1 MSMLANRLMAAALLC
16 LGMAQSAQA
25 LGPGSVDS
33 GVFPPGHTCRFNIYH
48 DGSPTRESQVQLLV
62 TGSTASP
69 TSGGTYW
76 LNGAITTW
84 SPGAITASQVGTE
97 CGISNITGF
106 VSDGANGTF
115 ESDDF
120 MGVRFRGTSN
130 ADGKIYDYVIGLT
143 GPTTTAVV
151 NTRVEVPNTPPTVN
165 AGSDQIANS
174 GAPVTLSGSGTDP
187 DLGQTLTYS
196 WSQISG
202 TSVTLS
208 GSTTTTPSFTAPT
221 LAIGASTVLGFRL
234 AVSDGIVERTDDVQ
248 VTVNGP
254 PNTAPVANAGTN
266 ATIASGAS
274 YQLDGTGS
282 LDADGQTLTYAW
294 TQTAGTGV
302 TLSSATVARPSFTAP
317 TLELGDPAEVLTF
330 SLIVS
335 DGIASS
341 TAATVDITVEPPA
354 NRPPVADAGD
364 QQSVGSLSLVT
375 LDGTGSTDP
384 DAGQSLTYTW
394 TQMSGPT
401 VVVTGANLAQASFTA
416 PEVAFG
422 ADPVGVLFSLR
433 VSDGELEDTDLVLVQ
448 VSGVNQIPVA
458 VAGDDQTVAAG
469 APVQLD
475 GTGSFDPDPLT
486 PPVALIYDWTSAPG
500 SGIVLT
506 GADTATPSFTAPQLA
521 PGASREVILT
531 LVVRDGFADSLP
543 DTVSVFVEGP
553 ANVAPTADAGEDRR
567 VVSGTATS
575 LDGSGSDANNALQ
588 TLTYA
593 WTQVSGPAVTLAGA
607 TTVAP
612 SFTAPPLPPLS
623 APVDLE
629 FQLVVND
636 GIEDSAPATVRITID
651 PPENTPPIAD
661 AGPTQTVASGALVTL
676 DGTASSTEDVGQT
689 LTYSWV
695 QTSGPGVQLDDQ
707 NAAQPTF
714 IAPVVPYGQP
724 SEILTFDLVVN
735 DGLEDSV
742 AAGVVIE
749 VQPEPNTPP
758 VANAGSDQQVL
769 SEEQVFLDGSNSSD
783 QDVNQP
789 LSYDWRQVFGP
800 VVVLVD
806 EGSATPQFTAPALDV
821 GQPPVQLIFELVV
834 DDGEDL
840 SDPDTVIVTVLPA
853 DNTVPVAD
861 AGADRTVGG
870 GIPVSLDG
878 SASSDADAASVLT
891 YEWEQT
897 SGLAVPL
904 TNASSAV
911 ASFTSPVLPVGSP
924 DEVLVFQL
932 SVSDG
937 LAVDTD
943 SVTIRVEPTPNTP
956 PVVDA
961 GPDDSVPSTESFV
974 VTATVNDPDVG
985 QTQTFVWEEL
995 SSTGAVLVNDGGPSV
1010 TVTPQPLQ
1018 FGEAPYDIILGV
1030 VANDGT
1036 DSSLQ
1041 DTVTITVLPA
1051 PNTPPTANAG
1061 ADQVALAST
1070 VVTLTGSGSVAGE
1083 PGQTLSYEWSQI
1095 SGPQVNFVINIANT
1109 GFVTPPVPAGA
1120 PPVPI
1125 VFSLR
1130 VFDGFDFSQPDIVEV
1145 SVIPAANTAP
1155 VADAGPDQDV
1165 ATGETVSLDGSAS
1178 SDPDPASGPLTFL
1191 WVQTAGPS
1199 VSLTGDDTSG
1209 PSFTSPAVPAGT
1221 VEELTFELRVSDGY
1235 TTTTD
1240 TVLIRVAG
1248 APNTVPLASAGP
1260 DQEVASAA
1268 SVTLDGSAS
1277 TDADGNSLTYA
1288 WTQLSGPTVVL
1299 SSTTSVTPSF
1309 DAPVLALGVADAEL
1323 VFQLVVND
1331 GTADSTPDT
1340 VMITVLAPG
1349 SGERPAVTLSGVP
1362 STYDGSGPVTLNVAF
1377 SEPVTGFDAGDLL
1390 VTNASVSVS
1399 GGPQAYVVSL
1409 LPTAY
1414 PAPITVAVPENVA
1427 LDIEGLGNLASDEAS
1442 IGPDVVADASEQV
1455 AEAMM
1460 QRARA
1465 LVNSQPK
1472 LRRFLLPGS
1481 TNTFVA
1487 SVTQNRSTLGLTL
1500 GQDSPVWIALNGEW
1514 SKTGDDEQDYVN
1526 LAFGGHLMRGE
1537 NVILGA
1543 MVQFD
1548 DARTVSPT
1556 ETFRGEGWLVGPYL
1570 VARAAEQPLV
1580 FSASILAGETQNS
1593 LTREGLGTDRFDT
1606 QRLLVTAGIE
1616 GQFVME
1622 SGLIL
1627 IPSFDLA
1634 HVRDRQEAYLDAA
1647 ANLVPEQTV
1656 TLTEASFGLGF
1667 EKGLRTRTGD
1677 VVLSGRLSGI
1687 FSDASGA
1694 DAGDSFRARVD
1705 LGADVALSE
1714 TGNLTLGAYYDG
1726 LGASDYEAW
1735 GADLLLQFKF

>member
-1 MSMLANRLMAAALLC
+1 MAGQTSRLVAAALLC
-16 LGMAQSAQA
+16 LGTAQSAQA
-25 LGPGSVDS
+25 LGPGFIDD
-33 GVFPPGHTCRFNIYH
+33 GYLLTGHGCNFNIYH
-48 DGSPTRESQVQLLV
+48 DGVGRESQVQLFISG
-62 TGSTASP
+62 GSGASP

-76 LNGAITTW
+76 LGGAIT
-84 SPGAITASQVGTE
+84 SFAPGAITAAMVSTE

-106 VSDGANGTF
+106 VSDGANGTY

-143 GPTTTAVV
+143 GPTTTTVV

-174 GAPVTLSGSGTDP
+174 GASVTLSGSGTDP
-187 DLGQTLTYS
+187 DVGQTLTYS
-196 WSQISG
+196 WTQISG

-208 GSTTTTPSFTAPT
+208 GSTSPTPSFTAPT

-254 PNTAPVANAGTN
+254 PNTVPVANAGTN
-266 ATIASGAS
+266 ATIASGAI

-282 LDADGQTLTYAW
+282 LDDDGQTLTYAW

-317 TLELGDPAEVLTF
+317 TLVLGDPAEVLTF

-364 QQSVGSLSLVT
+364 QQSVDSLSAVT

-384 DAGQSLTYTW
+384 DAGQPLTYTW
-394 TQMSGPT
+394 TQLSGPT
-401 VVVTGANLAQASFTA
+401 MTVTGANQAQASFTA

-422 ADPVGVLFSLR
+422 DDPVGLLFSLR

-486 PPVALIYDWTSAPG
+486 PPVAFIYEWTAPLG

-521 PGASREVILT
+521 PGVTREVVLT
-531 LVVRDGFADSLP
+531 LVVRDGFADSVP
-543 DTVSVFVEGP
+543 DEVSIFVEGP
-553 ANVAPTADAGEDRR
+553 ANIAPTADAGEDRR

-607 TTVAP
+607 TTVSP
-612 SFTAPPLPPLS
+612 TFTAPPLPPLS

-636 GIEDSAPATVRITID
+636 GIEESAPATVRITID
-651 PPENTPPIAD
+651 PPLNTPPIAD
-661 AGPTQTVASGALVTL
+661 AGPSQTVASGALVTL
-676 DGTASSTEDVGQT
+676 DGRASSTEDVGQT
-689 LTYSWV
+689 LTYNWV
-695 QTSGPGVQLDDQ
+695 QTSGPGVVLDDQ

-714 IAPVVPYGQP
+714 VAPVVPYGQP
-724 SEILTFDLVVN
+724 PEVLTFDLLVN
-735 DGLEDSV
+735 DGLEDSI
-742 AAGVVIE
+742 AAGVMIE

-758 VANAGSDQQVL
+758 VADAGSDQQVL

-789 LSYDWRQVFGP
+789 LSYAWQQLSGP
-800 VVVLVD
+800 TVTLD
-806 EGSATPQFTAPALDV
+806 DQGTATPQFTAPALDV
-821 GQPPVQLIFELVV
+821 GQPPVQLVFELVV
-834 DDGEDL
+834 DDGED
-840 SDPDTVIVTVLPA
+840 SSAPDTVVVTVLPP
-853 DNTVPVAD
+853 DNTAPVAV
-861 AGADRTVGG
+861 AGADRTVDGG
-870 GIPVSLDG
+870 VAVSLDG

-891 YEWEQT
+891 YQWLQT

-904 TNASSAV
+904 TNASSAI

-937 LAVDTD
+937 IATVTD
-943 SVTIRVEPTPNTP
+943 SVSITVEPSPNTP
-956 PVVDA
+956 PIVDA
-961 GPDDSVPSTESFV
+961 GADDSVPSTGSFV
-974 VTATVNDPDVG
+974 VTATVIDPDVG
-985 QTQTFVWEEL
+985 QTQTFTWEEL
-995 SSTGAVLVNDGGPSV
+995 SATGAVLVNDGGPSV

-1199 VSLTGDDTSG
+1199 VSLTDGDTSG

-1235 TTTTD
+1235 STTTD
-1240 TVLIRVAG
+1240 TVVIRVAG
-1248 APNTVPLASAGP
+1248 APNAVPLANAGP
-1260 DQEVASAA
+1260 DQQVASAA

-1277 TDADGNSLTYA
+1277 SDADGSSLSYA

-1331 GTADSTPDT
+1331 GTVDSPPDT
-1340 VMITVLAPG
+1340 VTITVTAPG
-1349 SGERPAVTLSGVP
+1349 SGERPVATLVAVPP
-1362 STYDGSGPVTLNVAF
+1362 SYDGSGPITLTVSF
-1377 SEPVTGFDAGDLL
+1377 SEPVTGFEAGDLQ
-1390 VTNASVSVS
+1390 VTNATASVA
-1399 GGPQAYVVSL
+1399 GGPQAFTVTLS
-1409 LPTAY
+1409 PTAY
-1414 PAPITVAVPENVA
+1414 PSPITVAVPENVA
-1427 LDIEGLGNLASDEAS
+1427 VDIEGLGNLAAGEVS
-1442 IGPDVVADASEQV
+1442 IGPALVAEASEAV

-1465 LVNSQPK
+1465 LINSQPK
-1472 LRRFLLPGS
+1472 LRRFLLPGGS
-1481 TNTFVA
+1481 NTFVA

-1500 GQDSPVWIALNGEW
+1500 GQDSPVWVALNGEW
-1514 SKTGDDEQDYVN
+1514 SKTGEDEQDYVN

-1570 VARAAEQPLV
+1570 VIRAAEQPLV

-1593 LTREGLGTDRFDT
+1593 LTRVGLGTDRFDT
-1606 QRLLVTAGIE
+1606 RRLLLTAGVE
-1616 GQFVME
+1616 GQFVMAN
-1622 SGLIL
+1622 GLIL

-1677 VVLSGRLSGI
+1677 VVLTGRVSGI
-1687 FSDASGA
+1687 FADESGTDERDRFRGRIDMGA
-1694 DAGDSFRARVD
+1694 DI
-1705 LGADVALSE
+1705 ALSE
-1714 TGNLTLGAYYDG
+1714 TGSLTLGAYYDG
-1726 LGASDYEAW
+1726 IGAKDYEAW